1 MNELKQEL
9 KQGVLLE
16 GRPGLAMLSDAFE
29 IAKRELETEKLSV
42 HPDFLLVQ
50 AENGKRQLGVEQAE
64 AVLSRCALRPAIAK
78 RQVVI
83 IDGIDRMTVAGQ
95 NKLLKMLEEEESILV
110 LAVAYSAAV
119 LDTIKSRLS
128 KVIYR
133 PLDYKQFCEYPAMS
147 QADDTDRW
155 MYFYLT
161 DGCPG
166 LVEEMDGL
174 KPVCKDIIAAVEAC
188 QLKNLLPAMHLL
200 TEKDKDSVAQGQYKK
215 QVIQFLEACFA
226 SELMSLYGVSD
237 GFLKPNTSYKHSQ
250 LVNII
255 DMLTEAKTKCSSST
269 YSKDNFFDLIM
280 RIITA

>member
-29 IAKRELETEKLSV
+29 IAKRELDTEKLSV

-133 PLDYKQFCEYPAMS
+133 PLDYKQFCEYPVMS
-147 QADDTDRW
+147 QTDDTDRW